1 MESTN
6 AINAPVRR
14 APKEQYSS
22 DTPITQKPNIVMNDD
37 GSTTE
42 QVIQT
47 LEAPLID
54 DYAQL
59 LAFNEEPLTIMVQ
72 ARQEKNPA
80 NVIDCW
86 VNGEGA
92 EVFLNGRWT
101 SMNCLPVNMPVVT
114 KRKYVEVLLRSKVDT
129 ISTVHDDANVERPS
143 NQLVRVTTSNC
154 VLSIMSDK
162 NPNGGEWLRQMM
174 RQAG

>member
-22 DTPITQKPNIVMNDD
+22 DTPITQKPNINDD
-37 GSTTE
+37 GSTE
-42 QVIQT
+42 QIIQT
-47 LEAPLID
+47 LEAPLVD
-54 DYAQL
+54 DYAQA

-86 VNGEGA
+86 VGGKGA
-92 EVFLNGRWT
+92 EVFMNGKWT

-129 ISTVHDDANVERPS
+129 ISTVHEDANVERPS

-162 NPNGGEWLRQMM
+162 NPKGGEWLRQMM